1 LAVGG
6 GGTSCWREGYRRACG
21 REAKRAATR
30 MPLGVA
36 GSSRVG
42 RNAPAGVGFYLAQV
56 VAQSGE
62 RIGLGGEAENTENR
76 FTNLDDSPTTELR
89 APTFR
94 SAAGTP
100 TGVPPPLGCPDGWR
114 GRQAVPLYLTL
125 ATCDAVS
132 HTRLEERCRVRP
144 WTHTTCNPPLLTNR
158 RPPKGVTP
166 FRAIGH
172 CVLAVGCCWRSG

>member
-1 LAVGG
+1 MAVGG

-56 VAQSGE
+56 VAQLGE

-89 APTFR
+89 APTSR
-94 SAAGTP
+94 SAGGTH
-100 TGVPPPLGCPDGWR
+100 GCPLCGLVLR
-114 GRQAVPLYLTL
+114 STTQPSNLRRSRPYAPSSAVPSNPILAGSGTVLTSPETSDL
-125 ATCDAVS
+125 L
-132 HTRLEERCRVRP
+132 LEV
-144 WTHTTCNPPLLTNR
+144 WLTML
-158 RPPKGVTP
+158 PSGLSVQL
-166 FRAIGH
+166 
-172 CVLAVGCCWRSG
+172 VLVPQSS